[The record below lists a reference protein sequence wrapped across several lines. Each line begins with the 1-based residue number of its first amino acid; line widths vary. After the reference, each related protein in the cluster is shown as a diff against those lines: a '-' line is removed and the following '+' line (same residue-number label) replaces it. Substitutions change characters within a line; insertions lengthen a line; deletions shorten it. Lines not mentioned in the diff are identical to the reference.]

1 MGFSSLFGTVL
12 KETFKVALM
21 KNTPI
26 SVIMTKDVVCVSPD
40 QKILDIK
47 HIYEKKDFHH
57 HIPVT
62 EAGSLVGI
70 ISLVDFM
77 YKIQGASLDDS
88 DAVYT
93 KLSAGDIMTSNP
105 VTLGPESS
113 IGEAAEIFAT
123 GRYRALPIVENKS
136 IVGIVTTADIIRY
149 LLHQE

>member
-1 MGFSSLFGTVL
+1 
-12 KETFKVALM
+12 M

-26 SVIMTKDVVCVSPD
+26 TAIMTKDVVCVSPD

-57 HIPVT
+57 HIPVVK
-62 EAGSLVGI
+62 AGNLVGI

-77 YKIQGASLDDS
+77 YRIQGASLDDS
-88 DAVYT
+88 NSVYT
-93 KLSAGDIMTSNP
+93 TLSAGDIMTSNP

-113 IGEAAEIFAT
+113 IEEAGEILAG
-123 GRYRALPIVENKS
+123 GRYRALPIVENKA

-149 LLHQE
+149 LLHRE

>member
-1 MGFSSLFGTVL
+1 
-12 KETFKVALM
+12 M
-21 KNTPI
+21 KTTPI
-26 SVIMTKDVVCVSPD
+26 AAIMTKEVVCVSPD

-62 EAGSLVGI
+62 KEGNLVGI

-77 YKIQGASLDDS
+77 YRIQGAGLDDS

-93 KLSAGDIMTSNP
+93 TLSAGEIMTSNP
-105 VTLGPESS
+105 ATLGPEAT
-113 IGEAAEIFAT
+113 IEEAAEILAS
-123 GRYRALPIVENKS
+123 GRYRALPIVENKA

-149 LLHQE
+149 LMQK